1 MDTDGLITSIRD
13 SVIGRDDVIDGPYG
27 PRPIIYADYTASGRS
42 LSFIEDYIRSVV
54 LPLYANTHTESS
66 GTGLQTTRMREE
78 ARQIIATC
86 VGATDEEHAVLF
98 CGSGATHAIA
108 KLIGVMGLR
117 IPSAID
123 DRYHLTAAIPPGE
136 RPVVFIGPYEH
147 HSNELPWR
155 ESIADVVIIDED
167 ADGHVSLEHLERELV
182 AHGDRPTLIGSFSA
196 ASNVTGIITDTVAV
210 STLLHRHGAVA
221 FWDYAAAAPYVPIE
235 MGSADRRIP
244 SPTRTPSSSRR
255 TR

>member
-1 MDTDGLITSIRD
+1 MVDSTDPDDLIEYVRA

-42 LSFIEDYIRSVV
+42 LSFIEDYIRAVV

-66 GTGLQTTRMREE
+66 GTGLQTTRLREE
-78 ARQIIATC
+78 ARRIIGRC
-86 VGATDEEHAVLF
+86 VGATHDEHAVVF

-108 KLIGVMGLR
+108 KLIGVLGLK
-117 IPSAID
+117 IPSALD
-123 DRYHLTAAIPPGE
+123 DRYHLTDAIPADE

-167 ADGHVSLEHLERELV
+167 ADGHVSLDLS
-182 AHGDRPTLIGSFSA
+182 LIH
-196 ASNVTGIITDTVAV
+196 I
-210 STLLHRHGAVA
+210 
-221 FWDYAAAAPYVPIE
+221 
-235 MGSADRRIP
+235 
-244 SPTRTPSSSRR
+244 
-255 TR
+255 